1 MFIQCE
7 NMKMKI
13 SLKSLYGMVKW
24 FGDLLVSVQKQA
36 RNNF

>member
-1 MFIQCE
+1 MFIQWEKHE
-7 NMKMKI
+7 NEN